1 MVTHDK
7 KLGLIRKELL
17 ERKYELD
24 AILAQRTH
32 ESNDQEAGKDPG
44 DQALSSTLE
53 ILNKSLQ
60 DNEYDEYN
68 RIVQALGKIDDGTYG
83 TCIDCNEPIPEKR
96 LKYYPNAA
104 RCLVCQEM
112 YEDTVNAPSSE

>member
-1 MVTHDK
+1 MMVGNK
-7 KLGLIRKELL
+7 KLESIRQELL

-24 AILAQRTH
+24 GLLSQRAH
-32 ESNDQEAGKDPG
+32 ETNEQEAGKDAG

-53 ILNKSLQ
+53 TLNKSLQ
-60 DNEYDEYN
+60 DNEYEEYH
-68 RIVQALGKIDDGTYG
+68 RIVQALAKISDGTYG

-112 YEDTVNAPSSE
+112 YEDSLESSSGE

>member
-1 MVTHDK
+1 MVVVDK
-7 KLGLIRKELL
+7 KLALIRKELL
-17 ERKYELD
+17 ERKLELD
-24 AILAQRTH
+24 LLLSQRAH
-32 ESNDQEAGKDPG
+32 ETNDQEAGKDPG

-60 DNEYDEYN
+60 DNEYEDYN
-68 RIVQALGKIDDGTYG
+68 RIVQAIAKIDDGTYG
-83 TCIDCNEPIPEKR
+83 ICIDCNEPIPERR

-112 YEDTVNAPSSE
+112 FEDAINNAPLE